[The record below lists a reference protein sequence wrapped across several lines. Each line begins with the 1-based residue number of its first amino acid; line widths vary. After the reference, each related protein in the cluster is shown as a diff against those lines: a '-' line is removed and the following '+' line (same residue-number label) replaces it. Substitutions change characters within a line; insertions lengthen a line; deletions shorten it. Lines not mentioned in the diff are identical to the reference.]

1 MTAKGIMAA
10 AVLFTTLATPA
21 ARAEAVVRPRML
33 LAQTDPFSGIPALKA
48 RYAAGARP
56 SDDALGWALTYV
68 LTGDESFA
76 RRALDRKSTRLNSS
90 H

>member
-1 MTAKGIMAA
+1 MRAKGIGAA
-10 AVLFTTLATPA
+10 AIFFTLIAMPA
-21 ARAEAVVRPRML
+21 ARAEAPVRPRML

-56 SDDALGWALTYV
+56 SDDPLGWALTYV

-76 RRALDRKSTRLNSS
+76 RR
-90 H
+90 